1 MYKRQ
6 EEGERNPIQQLRR
19 HEKLLRSIIGDDIPI
34 ISIICMAHPKM
45 IIEGVENCSVPLVK
59 SDLLVEY
66 IENYGGKRPLLKE
79 KAIIECKNKIEEYM
93 K

>member
-1 MYKRQ
+1 
-6 EEGERNPIQQLRR
+6 
-19 HEKLLRSIIGDDIPI
+19 
-34 ISIICMAHPKM
+34 M

-66 IENYGGKRPLLKE
+66 IENYGGKSLVLKE
-79 KAIIECKNKIEEYM
+79 EVIIDCKNKIEEYM